1 MRKACDPDNKLT
13 TFEVSEN
20 SLPQLRK
27 LYLES
32 ALSRCS
38 LVLWIDNLLDADVA
52 KHIIEAPFAKSLTFL
67 SLFSRPRCPAWF

>member
-1 MRKACDPDNKLT
+1 MGAACDPDNKLT

-32 ALSRCS
+32 ASSRAWLMHRQSAERGCR
-38 LVLWIDNLLDADVA
+38 
-52 KHIIEAPFAKSLTFL
+52 EAHHRSALRQIAHLPLALQ
-67 SLFSRPRCPAWF
+67 